1 MLSGLLV
8 WGGVGWLVD
17 QWLDTR
23 VFIVI
28 GMLLGLGTAIYL
40 VVVKYGSPEP
50 LPARGSRRS
59 TPGGR
64 TGHPGTQKGHR

>member
-40 VVVKYGSPEP
+40 VVVKYGSLEP
-50 LPARGSRRS
+50 TPVPGGRRS